1 MAGGP
6 GSGRRAEPTALKLLR
21 GSKTNSD
28 EPVPVAGRPLC
39 PPEASDEV
47 REVWNYTLE
56 QLDLMRLSS
65 LADRDMLFA
74 YCVAVAA
81 HRKATAQLEAE
92 GFVIKGLHGGM
103 VKHPAG
109 IVQRDAAHA
118 MRQYGQLFGLTPS
131 GRSSIKVG
139 GVERKE
145 TAARLLT
152 SS

>member
-1 MAGGP
+1 MAGAP

-28 EPVPVAGRPLC
+28 EPVAPKGHPVC
-39 PPEASDEV
+39 PPEASAQV
-47 REVWNYTLE
+47 KAIWNYTLE
-56 QLDLMRLSS
+56 QLDAMRVTS

-81 HRKATAQLEAE
+81 HRKATAQLESE
-92 GFVIKGLHGGM
+92 GFVIRGLHGGM

-139 GVERKE
+139 GVQREDV
-145 TAARLLT
+145 AARLL